1 MRFGVLSWNARGIN
15 DPHRRK
21 EVYKTALFTH
31 ADIICLQETW
41 QSPETQSTDF
51 GWKGPQLWSPSLSP
65 SQHKHAGVAILCKRW
80 IAKLKPIFKFIIPGR
95 AMSMGIQ
102 MDEKTRIFL
111 FLYSIQ
117 SVARLCHTKG
127 RDGSAWER
135 ANASRRRHY
144 RGEGSTGKKSVIA
157 SWSGGRPN
165 WLIGCVGSRGW
176 ICCGRYRTTH
186 SHISLRLRSE

>member
-41 QSPETQSTDF
+41 LSPETQPTDF

-80 IAKLKPIFKFIIPGR
+80 IAKLKPIFKVIIPGR
-95 AMSMGIQ
+95 AISMDIQ
-102 MDEKTRIFL
+102 MDGKTTRIITCYMSL
-111 FLYSIQ
+111 QTAGLQTRMGSSSNSLRSLTTPIQ
-117 SVARLCHTKG
+117 SYVET
-127 RDGSAWER
+127 
-135 ANASRRRHY
+135 
-144 RGEGSTGKKSVIA
+144 STQ
-157 SWSGGRPN
+157 
-165 WLIGCVGSRGW
+165 
-176 ICCGRYRTTH
+176 
-186 SHISLRLRSE
+186 SLTQS